1 MLPLMGLAVAFSGLP
16 VWVCLVGV
24 SSVGAVAGLL
34 GGVFDPAVLSAL
46 APRLMGL
53 LEHDL
58 LQALPLYVLLGMLLQ
73 RLALAPAVFKV
84 LAWGLRGTGAGTG
97 LAAMGLGALVAPM
110 NGSVAS
116 SSALLSRLL
125 VQPLRDQDGPA
136 SAALVSAAATV
147 GVVVPPS
154 LVLILLGDAMM
165 NAHTEALLL
174 PSRGPSVL
182 PSTGLIINT
191 QGVFRAALWPAA
203 AVLLLWMLVLWWRG
217 RRAGGST
224 LPGPARPSA
233 REAAM
238 AALAIA
244 GVLGLLAGVFSG
256 RLRAVEGAATGAVL
270 LLGISLLS
278 RAFDR
283 PAWISLMRD
292 TLALSG
298 ALFALLVGATSFS
311 LVLRLWGAAQWVSQT
326 VLDARGPAVLVA
338 AVILLGVGACAWV
351 LDAFEMIFVVVPLV
365 APGLIVRL
373 ADAQQV
379 AVLLL
384 LILQASFLVPPM
396 GYAVMLARGPG
407 LWPAVTT
414 RQMGRAV
421 APYLAAQGA
430 VLLGVLLWP
439 GLVHRFDPAEASLA
453 PAHVESQA
461 EITQRMIDMAKE
473 ADPPPQAKP

>member
-1 MLPLMGLAVAFSGLP
+1 
-16 VWVCLVGV
+16 
-24 SSVGAVAGLL
+24 
-34 GGVFDPAVLSAL
+34 
-46 APRLMGL
+46 
-53 LEHDL
+53 
-58 LQALPLYVLLGMLLQ
+58 
-73 RLALAPAVFKV
+73 
-84 LAWGLRGTGAGTG
+84 
-97 LAAMGLGALVAPM
+97 
-110 NGSVAS
+110 
-116 SSALLSRLL
+116 
-125 VQPLRDQDGPA
+125 
-136 SAALVSAAATV
+136 
-147 GVVVPPS
+147 
-154 LVLILLGDAMM
+154 
-165 NAHTEALLL
+165 
-174 PSRGPSVL
+174 
-182 PSTGLIINT
+182 
-191 QGVFRAALWPAA
+191 
-203 AVLLLWMLVLWWRG
+203 
-217 RRAGGST
+217 
-224 LPGPARPSA
+224 
-233 REAAM
+233 M